1 MNGNVSLQSRRRR
14 SRADMLSTLV
24 KQQQK
29 AVDTANSNADTAI
42 KQQQNNS
49 NKTPNNG
56 K

>member
-1 MNGNVSLQSRRRR
+1 MEEQHEAQESDVLAQ
-14 SRADMLSTLV
+14 LK
-24 KQQQK
+24 KQQQD
-29 AVDTANSNADTAI
+29 AVNAANSNADTAI